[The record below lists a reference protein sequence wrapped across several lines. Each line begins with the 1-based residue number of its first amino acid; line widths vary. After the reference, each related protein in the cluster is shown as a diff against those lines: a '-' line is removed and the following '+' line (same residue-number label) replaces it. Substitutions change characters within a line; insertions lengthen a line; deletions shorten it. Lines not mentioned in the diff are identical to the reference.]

1 MNFLKNKKILVTGGT
16 GSFGKEFCSYLL
28 KNHSPKKLII
38 YSRDELKQF
47 ELKKTMDS
55 KVLRFFIGDIRD
67 LPRFNQ
73 ACCNVDIIVHAAALK
88 QVTAAEYNPFEF
100 VKTNILGAQNII
112 EAAINNNI
120 KKVIALSTDKAVSPI
135 NLYGATKLA
144 SDKLFIA
151 ANNTVGNK
159 KISFSVVRYGNVV
172 NSRGSFFPEIKNNIS
187 KKINITNKDMT
198 RFFITLENSVKFV
211 DDCLNRMVGGEI
223 FIPKINSFKIVD
235 LVKKLSPKSK
245 LNFIG
250 IRPGEKIH
258 ELLFSKDDSL
268 NVIEF
273 KKYYIIK
280 PSINMTKKVN
290 YHTNNKKEV
299 GKQLEKNCEY
309 SSENFSILDQR
320 KFNELEI

>member
-1 MNFLKNKKILVTGGT
+1 MNFLKNKNILVTGGT

-28 KNHSPKKLII
+28 KYHSPKKLII

-73 ACCNVDIIVHAAALK
+73 ACSNVDIIVHAAALK

-211 DDCLNRMVGGEI
+211 DDCLNTMVGGEI